1 MSRLCYCPD
10 QQTHMRTTTVPHI
23 MDRNRALAARRYQV
37 YRAALFQVYV
47 LFLLR
52 LLPWVWPISLAVSHL
67 QTVHKTRVSFSGST
81 TAAITYSSG
90 SLVVVT
96 EACFSTTVAELTL
109 ADGGTHTYTVANS
122 ASGDASSHVIIRYA
136 ENTTAGARTLT
147 WTETGAGNT
156 DLEADVIEFAGAE
169 TSGALDVAPAAATG
183 TSATP
188 AIASGTLAQADEV
201 IVAMGSHTG
210 ADATWSFDGTYT
222 GVSQND
228 DNDAGQTY
236 ATEYKIVASTSS
248 DTADFG
254 LSASRDWF
262 CTLASFKASGGGGG
276 GSSAVVIRLLASMGM
291 GR

>member
-1 MSRLCYCPD
+1 MRLCYCPN
-10 QQTHMRTTTVPHI
+10 HAPRTTTAPHI
-23 MDRNRALAARRYQV
+23 VDRNRALAARRYQV
-37 YRAALFQVYV
+37 WRAAMFQVYV
-47 LFLLR
+47 LFILR
-52 LLPWVWPISLAVSHL
+52 LLPWVWPISLAIAHV

-81 TAAITYSSG
+81 TASITYSTG

-96 EACFSTTVAELTL
+96 EAAFSTTVAELTL

-136 ENTTAGARTLT
+136 MNTTAGARTLT

-156 DLEADVIEFAGAE
+156 DLEADVVEFSGAE
-169 TSGALDVAPAAATG
+169 TTGALDVAPAAVTG
-183 TSATP
+183 SDSTVEIP
-188 AIASGTLAQADEV
+188 SGTLAQADEL
-201 IVAMGSHTG
+201 IVAIASHTG
-210 ADATWSFDGTYT
+210 ADATWTFDGTYT

-236 ATEYKIVASTSS
+236 ATEYKIVASTAS

-254 LSASRDWF
+254 LSGLNRDWF
-262 CTLASFKASGGGGG
+262 ACLASFKAAGGGGG
-276 GSSAVVIRLLASMGM
+276 GGAAIVTRLLASMGM

>member
-1 MSRLCYCPD
+1 MRLCYCPN
-10 QQTHMRTTTVPHI
+10 HAPRTTTAAYIV
-23 MDRNRALAARRYQV
+23 DRNRALAARRYQAW
-37 YRAALFQVYV
+37 RAAMFQVYV
-47 LFLLR
+47 LFILR
-52 LLPWVWPISLAVSHL
+52 LLPWIWPISLAIAHV
-67 QTVHKTRVSFSGST
+67 QTVHRTRVAFSGST
-81 TAAITYSSG
+81 TASITYSSG
-90 SLVVVT
+90 NLVVVT
-96 EACFSTTVAELTL
+96 EATFSTTVAELTL

-136 ENTTAGARTLT
+136 MNTTAGARTLT
-147 WTETGAGNT
+147 WTETGAGSC
-156 DLEADVIEFAGAE
+156 DLEADVMEFSGAE
-169 TSGALDVAPAAATG
+169 TTGALDVVPAAATG
-183 TSATP
+183 TSAAP
-188 AIASGTLAQADEV
+188 AIASGTLAQADEL

-228 DNDAGQTY
+228 DNDLGQTY

-262 CTLASFKASGGGGG
+262 CTLASFKAAGGGGG
-276 GSSAVVIRLLASMGM
+276 ATNAVVIRLLASMGM